1 MVKMVS
7 VRLDADIENEL
18 NRYAELQNVPKSKII
33 RDSLLYYFDMLK
45 TKQKRKTPYELGNEL
60 FGKYGSGKGDLSV
73 TYKQRLKEKLSEKSA
88 HR

>member
-1 MVKMVS
+1 MVS

>member
-1 MVKMVS
+1 MVS

-73 TYKQRLKEKLSEKSA
+73 TYKQRLKEKLSGKSA